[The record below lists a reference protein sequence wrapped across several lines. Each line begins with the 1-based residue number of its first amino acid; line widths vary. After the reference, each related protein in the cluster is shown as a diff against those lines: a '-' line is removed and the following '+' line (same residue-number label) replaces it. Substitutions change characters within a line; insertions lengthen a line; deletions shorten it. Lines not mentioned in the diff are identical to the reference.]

1 MLPVVIFKESFL
13 VRETQ
18 SVIHFKS
25 LFYAGYSA
33 SLLKFLS
40 YQLKIQHYN
49 FLHIA
54 VILLQVQEPHLPLL
68 MFSSPQCTL
77 SAQERQ

>member
-25 LFYAGYSA
+25 LFHAVYNNIVP
-33 SLLKFLS
+33 LLKFLS
-40 YQLKIQHYN
+40 YQLKIQH
-49 FLHIA
+49 IA
-54 VILLQVQEPHLPLL
+54 VILHQVQEPHLPLL
-68 MFSSPQCTL
+68 MFSSP
-77 SAQERQ
+77 R